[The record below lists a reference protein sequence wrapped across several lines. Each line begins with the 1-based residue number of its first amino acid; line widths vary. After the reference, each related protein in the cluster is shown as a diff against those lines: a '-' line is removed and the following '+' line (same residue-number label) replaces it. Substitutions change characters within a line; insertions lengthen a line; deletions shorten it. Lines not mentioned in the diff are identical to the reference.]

1 MNPFDSAF
9 CAPTNT
15 APLSPLPFAFNPSPL
30 ILTSHTS
37 PADFNQSALIVF
49 DEMPLR
55 RTSNHIPSDDL
66 EQGIVTILAADSHAK
81 AASIRRTLSA
91 DMSSKKWLNQNG
103 FFPIKKDEEF
113 NQSPNQDEVWRSI
126 QAENAKNPPRKT
138 GVWGQ
143 ILTQKSDDSVVQP
156 PYVHPMVKRSRSSM
170 SEKSLEV
177 CTESLGS
184 ETGSDCFSDPELGD
198 EEELIK
204 RREQQQGVDQD
215 ENLNVV
221 VKFKKSPPPRNFP
234 PPLPSIDGG
243 ASVQMHSRRENGRL
257 VLEAVSVA
265 PRNYFHANREDG
277 RLLLTLKNHAP
288 AEEAAAPPP
297 EEETGEKGVGKE
309 ESLVVEQ
316 NLSVPTGMISV
327 HKSMRKLMT
336 VGNYNITP
344 SKCGATAKN
353 PGFIDGFSDGTET
366 VVAYRRFADVGKVGD
381 VFPTTEA
388 RQSLPPRP
396 PTPPAAVSASSLNAY
411 EYFWRSKPFMT
422 SSKSSKKM
430 DQDLV
435 LYMRGCKEGRRS
447 LFWQPYCIAT
457 S

>member
-1 MNPFDSAF
+1 
-9 CAPTNT
+9 
-15 APLSPLPFAFNPSPL
+15 
-30 ILTSHTS
+30 
-37 PADFNQSALIVF
+37 
-49 DEMPLR
+49 MPLR

-66 EQGIVTILAADSHAK
+66 DQGIVTILAADSHTAAK

-103 FFPIKKDEEF
+103 FFSIKKDEEF

-126 QAENAKNPPRKT
+126 QADKANNPPPKT

-143 ILTQKSDDSVVQP
+143 ILTQKSDDSVVLP
-156 PYVHPMVKRSRSSM
+156 PYVHPMVKRSKSM

-204 RREQQQGVDQD
+204 RREQQVVAD

-221 VKFKKSPPPRNFP
+221 VKFKKSPPPRTFP

-288 AEEAAAPPP
+288 AEDSGAPPP
-297 EEETGEKGVGKE
+297 EEAQREKGVGKE

-316 NLSVPTGMISV
+316 NLSMPTGMISV
-327 HKSMRKLMT
+327 HKSMRKLMS
-336 VGNYNITP
+336 VGNNNINP
-344 SKCGATAKN
+344 NRCGATTKN
-353 PGFIDGFSDGTET
+353 PGFIDGFTDGTET
-366 VVAYRRFADVGKVGD
+366 VGPYRRFTDVGKVAD
-381 VFPTTEA
+381 VFPTEAA
-388 RQSLPPRP
+388 RQSLSPRP
-396 PTPPAAVSASSLNAY
+396 PTPPPAVSASSLNAY
-411 EYFWRSKPFMT
+411 EYFWRSKPGFMM
-422 SSKSSKKM
+422 SSKKM
-430 DQDLV
+430 DQDLEV
-435 LYMRGCKEGRRS
+435 YMRGCKEGRRS
-447 LFWQPYCIAT
+447 LIWEPYCIAT

>member
-1 MNPFDSAF
+1 
-9 CAPTNT
+9 
-15 APLSPLPFAFNPSPL
+15 
-30 ILTSHTS
+30 
-37 PADFNQSALIVF
+37 
-49 DEMPLR
+49 MPLR
-55 RTSNHIPSDDL
+55 RASNHIPSDDL
-66 EQGIVTILAADSHAK
+66 EQGIVTILAADSHTAAK

-103 FFPIKKDEEF
+103 FFSIKKDEEF

-126 QAENAKNPPRKT
+126 QAENAKNPPQKT

-143 ILTQKSDDSVVQP
+143 ILTQRSDDSVVQP
-156 PYVHPMVKRSRSSM
+156 PYVHPMVKRSKSSM

-204 RREQQQGVDQD
+204 KREQQQVVFPFAD

-221 VKFKKSPPPRNFP
+221 VKFKKSPPPRTFP

-288 AEEAAAPPP
+288 AEDAAAPPP
-297 EEETGEKGVGKE
+297 EEATREKGVGKE

-316 NLSVPTGMISV
+316 NLCMPTGMISV

-344 SKCGATAKN
+344 NTCGATAKN
-353 PGFIDGFSDGTET
+353 LGFIDGFTDGTET
-366 VVAYRRFADVGKVGD
+366 VVPYRRFTDVGKVAD
-381 VFPTTEA
+381 VFPTET

-396 PTPPAAVSASSLNAY
+396 PTPPAASSLNAY
-411 EYFWRSKPFMT
+411 EYFWRSKPGFMM
-422 SSKSSKKM
+422 SSKKTN
-430 DQDLV
+430 QDLV
-435 LYMRGCKEGRRS
+435 LYMWGCKEGRRS
-447 LFWQPYCIAT
+447 LIWEPYCIAT